1 MCCRSI
7 LYLNPLVFLHQ
18 VYSILFDKRVFCS
31 YNRLMEHWFNAIISA
46 IATTFVF
53 LIGGFDIA
61 TSCLLIAIALDYVSG
76 ILKAFINKNLSSE
89 IGLKGILKKVGILVI
104 VMLGVLVDRVAG
116 ETGAI
121 RTLVIYY
128 FVANE
133 GLSIVENLGE
143 AGLPIPKKLKE
154 ALKAL
159 KKETDKK

>member
-1 MCCRSI
+1 
-7 LYLNPLVFLHQ
+7 
-18 VYSILFDKRVFCS
+18 
-31 YNRLMEHWFNAIISA
+31 MEHWFNAIVST

-53 LIGGFDIA
+53 LIGGFDVA
-61 TSCLLIAIALDYVSG
+61 MSCLLIAIALDYVSG

-133 GLSIVENLGE
+133 GLSIIENLGE
-143 AGLPIPKKLKE
+143 AGLPIPKKLKN

>member
-1 MCCRSI
+1 MC
-7 LYLNPLVFLHQ
+7 
-18 VYSILFDKRVFCS
+18 
-31 YNRLMEHWFNAIISA
+31 YNMAMEHWFNAIVSA

-53 LIGGFDIA
+53 LIGGFDVA
-61 TSCLLIAIALDYVSG
+61 MSCLLIAIALDYVSG

-133 GLSIVENLGE
+133 GLSIIENLGE
-143 AGLPIPKKLKE
+143 AGLPIPKKLKD

>member
-1 MCCRSI
+1 MC
-7 LYLNPLVFLHQ
+7 
-18 VYSILFDKRVFCS
+18 
-31 YNRLMEHWFNAIISA
+31 YNMVMEHWFNAIVST

-53 LIGGFDIA
+53 LIGGFDVA
-61 TSCLLIAIALDYVSG
+61 MSCLLIAIALDYVSG

-121 RTLVIYY
+121 RKLVIYY

-133 GLSIVENLGE
+133 GLSIIENLGE
-143 AGLPIPKKLKE
+143 AGLPIPKKLKN

>member
-1 MCCRSI
+1 MC
-7 LYLNPLVFLHQ
+7 
-18 VYSILFDKRVFCS
+18 
-31 YNRLMEHWFNAIISA
+31 YNMVMEHWFNAIVST

-53 LIGGFDIA
+53 LIGGFDVA
-61 TSCLLIAIALDYVSG
+61 MSCLLIAIALDYVSG

-133 GLSIVENLGE
+133 GLSIIENLGE
-143 AGLPIPKKLKE
+143 AGLPIPKKLKN

>member
-1 MCCRSI
+1 
-7 LYLNPLVFLHQ
+7 
-18 VYSILFDKRVFCS
+18 
-31 YNRLMEHWFNAIISA
+31 MEHWFNAIVSA

-61 TSCLLIAIALDYVSG
+61 ISCLLIAIALDYISG

-104 VMLGVLVDRVAG
+104 VMLGVLIDRVAG

-133 GLSIVENLGE
+133 GLSVIENLGE

>member
-1 MCCRSI
+1 MC
-7 LYLNPLVFLHQ
+7 
-18 VYSILFDKRVFCS
+18 
-31 YNRLMEHWFNAIISA
+31 YNMVMEHWFNAIVST

-53 LIGGFDIA
+53 LIGGFDVA
-61 TSCLLIAIALDYVSG
+61 MSCLLIAIALDYVSG

-133 GLSIVENLGE
+133 GLSIIENLGE
-143 AGLPIPKKLKE
+143 AGLPIPKKLKD

>member
-1 MCCRSI
+1 MC
-7 LYLNPLVFLHQ
+7 
-18 VYSILFDKRVFCS
+18 
-31 YNRLMEHWFNAIISA
+31 YNMGMEHWFNAIVST

-53 LIGGFDIA
+53 LIGGFDVA
-61 TSCLLIAIALDYVSG
+61 MSCLLIAIALDYVSG

-89 IGLKGILKKVGILVI
+89 IGLKGILKKIGILVI
-104 VMLGVLVDRVAG
+104 VMLGVLIDRVAG

-133 GLSIVENLGE
+133 GLSIIENLGE
-143 AGLPIPKKLKE
+143 AGLPIPKKLKN

>member
-1 MCCRSI
+1 MC
-7 LYLNPLVFLHQ
+7 
-18 VYSILFDKRVFCS
+18 
-31 YNRLMEHWFNAIISA
+31 YNMVMEHWFNAIVST

-53 LIGGFDIA
+53 LIGGFDVA
-61 TSCLLIAIALDYVSG
+61 MSCLLIAIALDYVSG

-89 IGLKGILKKVGILVI
+89 IGLRGILKKVGILVI

-133 GLSIVENLGE
+133 GLSIIENLGE
-143 AGLPIPKKLKE
+143 AGLPIPKKLKN

>member
-1 MCCRSI
+1 
-7 LYLNPLVFLHQ
+7 
-18 VYSILFDKRVFCS
+18 
-31 YNRLMEHWFNAIISA
+31 MEHWFNAIISA

-61 TSCLLIAIALDYVSG
+61 ISCLLIAIALDYVSG

-104 VMLGVLVDRVAG
+104 VMLGVLIDRVAG

>member
-1 MCCRSI
+1 MC
-7 LYLNPLVFLHQ
+7 
-18 VYSILFDKRVFCS
+18 
-31 YNRLMEHWFNAIISA
+31 YNMVMEHWFNAIVSA

-53 LIGGFDIA
+53 LIGGFDVA
-61 TSCLLIAIALDYVSG
+61 MSCLLIAIALDYVSG

-104 VMLGVLVDRVAG
+104 VMLGVLIDRVAG

-133 GLSIVENLGE
+133 GLSIIENLGE
-143 AGLPIPKKLKE
+143 AGLPIPKKLKD

>member
-1 MCCRSI
+1 MC
-7 LYLNPLVFLHQ
+7 
-18 VYSILFDKRVFCS
+18 
-31 YNRLMEHWFNAIISA
+31 YNMGMEHWFNAIVST

-53 LIGGFDIA
+53 LIGGFDVA
-61 TSCLLIAIALDYVSG
+61 MSCLLIAIALDYVSG

-133 GLSIVENLGE
+133 GLSIIENLGE
-143 AGLPIPKKLKE
+143 AGLPIPKKLKN

>member
-1 MCCRSI
+1 MC
-7 LYLNPLVFLHQ
+7 
-18 VYSILFDKRVFCS
+18 
-31 YNRLMEHWFNAIISA
+31 YNMDMEHWFNAIVSA

-53 LIGGFDIA
+53 LIGGFDVA
-61 TSCLLIAIALDYVSG
+61 MSCLLIAIALDYVSG

-133 GLSIVENLGE
+133 GLSIIENLGE
-143 AGLPIPKKLKE
+143 AGLPIPKKLKN

>member
-1 MCCRSI
+1 
-7 LYLNPLVFLHQ
+7 
-18 VYSILFDKRVFCS
+18 
-31 YNRLMEHWFNAIISA
+31 MEHWFNAIVSA

-61 TSCLLIAIALDYVSG
+61 ISCLLIAIALDYISG

-104 VMLGVLVDRVAG
+104 VMLGVLIDRVAG

>member
-1 MCCRSI
+1 
-7 LYLNPLVFLHQ
+7 
-18 VYSILFDKRVFCS
+18 
-31 YNRLMEHWFNAIISA
+31 MEHWFNAIISA

-61 TSCLLIAIALDYVSG
+61 ISCLLIAIALDYVSG

>member
-1 MCCRSI
+1 M
-7 LYLNPLVFLHQ
+7 V
-18 VYSILFDKRVFCS
+18 
-31 YNRLMEHWFNAIISA
+31 MEHWFNAIVST

-53 LIGGFDIA
+53 LIGGFDVA
-61 TSCLLIAIALDYVSG
+61 MSCLLIAIALDYVSG

-133 GLSIVENLGE
+133 GLSIIENLGE
-143 AGLPIPKKLKE
+143 AGLPIPKKLKN

>member
-1 MCCRSI
+1 
-7 LYLNPLVFLHQ
+7 
-18 VYSILFDKRVFCS
+18 
-31 YNRLMEHWFNAIISA
+31 MEHWFNAIISA
-46 IATTFVF
+46 IATTFIF
-53 LIGGFDIA
+53 LIGGFDVAI
-61 TSCLLIAIALDYVSG
+61 SCLLIAIALDYVSG

-89 IGLKGILKKVGILVI
+89 IGFKGILKKVGVLVI
-104 VMLGVLVDRVAG
+104 VMLGVLIDRVAG

-159 KKETDKK
+159 KKETDSK